1 MAESALSALRQ
12 LLVANYDDFRRRL
25 TRRVGSLDVAAAALH
40 ETWIRLGELKE
51 IAPVRR
57 PESYLYRI
65 ALNVAVDRH
74 RADVRWSDKAS
85 LEALLRSDDD
95 QLDPEH
101 IVLMQSEMAALERV
115 LRELPERR
123 RAIFSAA
130 LIEELPYREIALRF
144 GLSLR
149 SVEREMS
156 PHCGC
161 CIGPDYAR
169 YASSH
174 CAKYAFWLRKF
185 SDAYPV
191 LEIFSKRSVKNE
203 FSCL

>member
-1 MAESALSALRQ
+1 MVDTGLTLLRQ
-12 LLVANYDDFRRRL
+12 LLVSRYDELRRRL
-25 TRRVGSLDVAAAALH
+25 TRRVGSSDVAAEALH
-40 ETWIRLGELKE
+40 ETWIRLGQLQEV
-51 IAPVRR
+51 ASVRR

-74 RADVRWSDKAS
+74 RADLRWSDKAS

-101 IVLMQSEMAALERV
+101 IVLMQSEMAELERV

-130 LIEELPYREIALRF
+130 LIEEIPYREIANRF
-144 GLSLR
+144 GISLR

-156 PHCGC
+156 RAFDHCS
-161 CIGPDYAR
+161 R
-169 YASSH
+169 
-174 CAKYAFWLRKF
+174 R
-185 SDAYPV
+185 
-191 LEIFSKRSVKNE
+191 VKNFPAKGRVGASGNVLSMDRALKRATDSE
-203 FSCL
+203 DDD